1 MILIVRK
8 IALFLAP
15 VVVLLSA
22 CGPIAHR
29 HTTTTFDDVES
40 FINDHPDSALTVL
53 SDVDSAALNTRALR
67 ARYSLLYV
75 MALDKCYEDITAPGL
90 LDPAVAWYERHGS
103 ADEKMKTLY
112 YEGRIAQENKNSS
125 YAAVCYS
132 RAEAYAGRV

>member
-1 MILIVRK
+1 MILTVRK
-8 IALFLAP
+8 IALLLVP
-15 VVVLLSA
+15 VVALLSA
-22 CGPIAHR
+22 CSPVVHR
-29 HTTTTFDDVES
+29 QLTTTFDDVES

-53 SDVDSAALNTRALR
+53 SGVDSMALNTRALR

-112 YEGRIAQENKNSS
+112 YEGRIAQANKNSS
-125 YAAVCYS
+125 DAAV
-132 RAEAYAGRV
+132 